1 MPSVWGSLWNLL
13 GDTLRHRLRF
23 GKHPRARVSC
33 LDRPMIRVQ
42 ISLWSLAVTV
52 EAELKYPDQID
63 DIVNRASTLFV
74 TGLMAAKN
82 QDLDISQMTFIDE
95 KDDED

>member
-1 MPSVWGSLWNLL
+1 
-13 GDTLRHRLRF
+13 
-23 GKHPRARVSC
+23 
-33 LDRPMIRVQ
+33 MIRVQ
-42 ISLWSLAVTV
+42 ISLWSLAVVV

-82 QDLDISQMTFIDE
+82 QEINLTQVVDFGQETDE
-95 KDDED
+95 N

>member
-1 MPSVWGSLWNLL
+1 
-13 GDTLRHRLRF
+13 
-23 GKHPRARVSC
+23 
-33 LDRPMIRVQ
+33 MIRVQ
-42 ISLWSLAVTV
+42 ISLWSLAVMV

-82 QDLDISQMTFIDE
+82 QDLDITQVNFIDLG
-95 KDDED
+95 DESAAEED

>member
-1 MPSVWGSLWNLL
+1 M
-13 GDTLRHRLRF
+13 
-23 GKHPRARVSC
+23 
-33 LDRPMIRVQ
+33 
-42 ISLWSLAVTV
+42 V

-82 QDLDISQMTFIDE
+82 QELDITQVNFVDLD
-95 KDDED
+95 DDSDD

>member
-1 MPSVWGSLWNLL
+1 
-13 GDTLRHRLRF
+13 
-23 GKHPRARVSC
+23 
-33 LDRPMIRVQ
+33 MIRVQ